1 MILLFLQGQ
10 LVQKKTPLS
19 IDQVLHS
26 VTLLLLH
33 VAVQTF
39 YTANNMYMYMK
50 PEKGCDHYI
59 AHYVVDIFS
68 WS

>member
-10 LVQKKTPLS
+10 LVQKKNPLS

-39 YTANNMYMYMK
+39 YTANIHVYKSRPLYSSLR
-50 PEKGCDHYI
+50 C
-59 AHYVVDIFS
+59 
-68 WS
+68 